1 MINKLKLFLI
11 KVLKG
16 RFFVHLK
23 PVSAI
28 SLKHTLR
35 CNSPKFF
42 RCLKLMM
49 FQIDHT
55 TGQFST
61 YFLLCLIY
69 KEALNIFR
77 ASHLTLLW
85 DVFNAT
91 TTRIY

>member
-1 MINKLKLFLI
+1 
-11 KVLKG
+11 
-16 RFFVHLK
+16 
-23 PVSAI
+23 
-28 SLKHTLR
+28 
-35 CNSPKFF
+35 
-42 RCLKLMM
+42 MM

-85 DVFNAT
+85 NAFNAT
-91 TTRIY
+91 ATRIY